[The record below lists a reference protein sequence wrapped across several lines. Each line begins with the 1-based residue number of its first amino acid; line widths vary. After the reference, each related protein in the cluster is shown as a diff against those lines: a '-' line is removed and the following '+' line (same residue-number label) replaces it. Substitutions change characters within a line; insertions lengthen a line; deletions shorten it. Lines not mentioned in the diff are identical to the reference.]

1 MAKTLDVYLGP
12 ALAGHFVQTIHG
24 AVEFQYTAEWLAN
37 PRAVALSLSL
47 PLREEPFS
55 AAECKGFFGGVL
67 PEQSQRDGVAYVL
80 GISKRNDFAMLEKI
94 GGECAGAVSFM
105 HHGEPLP
112 SPVNEYRKLTSD
124 DLAKI
129 LRELPRRPLLA
140 GEDGVRLSLAGAQSI
155 IAVAMDD
162 EGFSV
167 PLGGSPSTHIL
178 KSAAPGFPGI
188 VANEAFCMRLARA
201 IGLNVAKAEDRRIED
216 IDYLLVERYD
226 RLRNPADGSIQ
237 KVHQEDFCQAL
248 GVPSDN
254 KYQNE
259 GGPSLAQCFGL
270 LRDHSSIPAL
280 DLRGLLDAV
289 LFNFFVGN
297 NDAHGKNFSLLYT
310 RGASGRRQVRLAPLY
325 DLVSTL
331 AYPELSRK
339 MAMKIGGEY
348 AFDKIF
354 SRHFEKLAEEVGL
367 SKVLVRRRAL
377 ELAEQI
383 LKQIPVVGGGP
394 SEVVQVIVDRCEQMI

>member
-12 ALAGHFVQTIHG
+12 ALTGRFFQAIHG
-24 AVEFQYTAEWLAN
+24 TVEFQYTAEWLAN

-47 PLREEPFS
+47 PLREESFS
-55 AAECKGFFGGVL
+55 EAECKGFFGGVL

-105 HHGEPLP
+105 PHGEPLP
-112 SPVNEYRKLTSD
+112 SPVNEYRKLSSV

-140 GEDGVRLSLAGAQSI
+140 GEDGVRLSLAGAQSK

-178 KSAAPGFPGI
+178 KPEVPGFPGI
-188 VANEAFCMRLARA
+188 VANEAFCMRLARG

-226 RLRNPADGSIQ
+226 RVRSPADGSIQ
-237 KVHQEDFCQAL
+237 RIHQEDFCQAL

-254 KYQNE
+254 KYQND

-270 LRDHSSIPAL
+270 LQAPSSIPAL

-310 RGASGRRQVRLAPLY
+310 LGTSGRRQLRLAPLY

-348 AFDKIF
+348 VSDKIF
-354 SRHFEKLAEEVGL
+354 PRHFEKLAEEVGL

-377 ELAEQI
+377 ELAQQI
-383 LKQIPVVGGGP
+383 LKQVPLVGAGP
-394 SEVVQVIVDRCEQMI
+394 SEVVRVIVDRCGQMI